1 MCKCLTQMDCRA
13 NVQIS
18 QHLLY
23 DILHSSFTALFNDLT
38 VIKIQMAPLSG
49 KSF

>member
-13 NVQIS
+13 NVQVS
-18 QHLLY
+18 HLLY
-23 DILHSSFTALFNDLT
+23 DILHSSLTALFSDLT
-38 VIKIQMAPLSG
+38 VIKIQMVPFSG